1 MIRTSSTQ
9 LRRII
14 VTAMTLSTVVL
25 VAATGPIKA
34 EDMAGQPPASILV
47 NGKGNGHG
55 RGMSQ
60 YGALGWAT
68 TSNKTWQEI
77 LDFYYGGTTL
87 SPLTDADAGLNP
99 NGVMSVR
106 LTTLDNKQ
114 TAMVS
119 ENASLLLENDPVPG
133 R

>member
-1 MIRTSSTQ
+1 MINASSTQ

-14 VTAMTLSTVVL
+14 VAAVLLSTFLFAVPTPP
-25 VAATGPIKA
+25 AFAD
-34 EDMAGQPPASILV
+34 EFAGLPPASILV

-68 TSNKTWQEI
+68 TYSKTWQEI

-87 SPLTDADAGLNP
+87 SPLTDADADLTP

-106 LTTLDNKQ
+106 LTAIDNKQ
-114 TAMVS
+114 TAMV
-119 ENASLLLENDPVPG
+119 
-133 R
+133 